1 MAKDIQYK
9 CPDGSEASGYLA
21 SADGSTAGIIVIQEW
36 WGLNDQIRA
45 VANRYAQASFT
56 ALAPDLYHGRV
67 TTEEDEASH
76 LMEGLDWVGATEQE
90 VRGAAQHLKDQGNTK
105 VGVLGFCMGGA
116 LTVIAAVKVQE
127 VDAAVC
133 FYGIPP
139 TDAADPAGTRI
150 PFQGHFAT
158 EDQWC
163 TPALVNDLEASL
175 KTSGCEYEVFRYQ
188 AEHGFFNADRPS
200 VHDPAATALAWDRS
214 VAFLRAHL

>member
-1 MAKDIQYK
+1 MAKDIQYQ

-21 SADGSTAGIIVIQEW
+21 AADSSTGGIIVIQEW
-36 WGLNDQIRA
+36 WGLNDQIRT
-45 VANRYAQASFT
+45 VADRYAQAGFT
-56 ALAPDLYHGRV
+56 ALAPDLFHGRV
-67 TTEEDEASH
+67 TTEEDEANH
-76 LMEGLDWVGATEQE
+76 LMAGLDWVGATEQE
-90 VRGAAQHLKDQGNTK
+90 VRGAAQHLKGQGNTK

-139 TDAADPAGTRI
+139 ADAADPANTRI

-163 TPALVNDLEASL
+163 TPALVDDLEASL
-175 KTSGCEYEVFRYQ
+175 KTSGCKYEVFRYQ
-188 AEHGFFNADRPS
+188 ADHAFFNADRPS
-200 VHDPAATALAWDRS
+200 VYNAAAAALAWERS
-214 VAFLRAHL
+214 VAFLRAHI

>member
-21 SADGSTAGIIVIQEW
+21 SADGSTAAIIVIQEW
-36 WGLNDQIRA
+36 WGLNDQIRQ
-45 VANRYAQASFT
+45 VADRYAQAGFT
-56 ALAPDLYHGRV
+56 ALAPDLYHGRI
-67 TTEEDEASH
+67 TTQEDEASH

-90 VRGAAQHLKDQGNTK
+90 VRGAAQHLKDRGNIK

-116 LTVIAAVKVQE
+116 LTVIAAV
-127 VDAAVC
+127 C

-139 TDAADPAGTRI
+139 KDAADPAGTRI

-175 KTSGCEYEVFRYQ
+175 ETSGCEYEIFRYQ
-188 AEHGFFNADRPS
+188 ADHAFFNADRPS
-200 VHDPAATALAWDRS
+200 VHDPAATELAWDRS
-214 VAFLRAHL
+214 VAFLRTHL